1 MKGGYKM
8 KKFKIGK
15 VSYTL
20 VVVLVT
26 ALVTAWSVFFI
37 ANYYLDKSMDGSENS
52 TLNQVTD
59 SEENSNVV
67 QNVVSREVVTQ
78 EEARIEA
85 INKVSPAI
93 VGVVNFANNATQGE
107 GSGIIYKKDGND
119 AYIVTNQHVVDKGDY
134 FEVVFSNGEHAEATL
149 IGSDIYT
156 DLAVLKVSNVEVETI
171 AEFGNT
177 EDLKVGQ
184 TVIAIGNPLGLDFA
198 GSATSGIVS
207 GQDRVIAVDLNNDK
221 IDDWEMTV
229 LQTDTAIN
237 PGNSGGAL
245 INLDG
250 KIVGINSMKIATSS
264 VEGMSF
270 SIPTYVALPIISDLE
285 NYGEVRRPQLGVYI
299 QEMGMIPD
307 RLKEMLKIPTDQKTG
322 VFIYEVF
329 EGGVAEKMGLK
340 AGDIVTA
347 INGEEIEDTLAFRKK
362 LYLMREGDNLE
373 LTVIQDGKTE
383 KLSATI
389 EPADQDN
396 LS

>member
-1 MKGGYKM
+1 M

>member
-1 MKGGYKM
+1 M

-52 TLNQVTD
+52 ALNQVTD

-149 IGSDIYT
+149 IGSDIST
-156 DLAVLKVSNVEVETI
+156 DLPLLNVSNVEVETI

>member
-1 MKGGYKM
+1 VKGGYKM

-52 TLNQVTD
+52 ALNQVTD

-285 NYGEVRRPQLGVYI
+285 NY
-299 QEMGMIPD
+299 
-307 RLKEMLKIPTDQKTG
+307 
-322 VFIYEVF
+322 
-329 EGGVAEKMGLK
+329 
-340 AGDIVTA
+340 
-347 INGEEIEDTLAFRKK
+347 
-362 LYLMREGDNLE
+362 
-373 LTVIQDGKTE
+373 
-383 KLSATI
+383 
-389 EPADQDN
+389 
-396 LS
+396 